1 MKDGREKEVGK
12 KGEGGKERG
21 KEEWREEE
29 RGEEVGREKG
39 KEEGTKLHPY
49 LGPVV
54 QWQMQWLAAPLS
66 LSSWPPPPLSSVPGR
81 SGPVASQSHSCC
93 GSP

>member
-1 MKDGREKEVGK
+1 MKDGREKKVGK
-12 KGEGGKERG
+12 EGEGGK
-21 KEEWREEE
+21 REE
-29 RGEEVGREKG
+29 RRSGGRRRVGGEVRENGR
-39 KEEGTKLHPY
+39 EEGTKLHPY

-81 SGPVASQSHSCC
+81 SGLVASQSHSCC